1 MRNLSQHDLGQITKM
16 LNLSR
21 RQLEQIAKMRLIK
34 NNKNMSKEGLI
45 TVLLK
50 SERSFAE
57 LYKSNFDNA

>member
-1 MRNLSQHDLGQITKM
+1 M